1 MAQMIET
8 VRLENPGNVLWVDA
22 GDQFQGGIEA
32 SPLVSS
38 GEIMNDFYNTLKLDA
53 SAIGNH

>member
-38 GEIMNDFYNTLKLDA
+38 G
-53 SAIGNH
+53 